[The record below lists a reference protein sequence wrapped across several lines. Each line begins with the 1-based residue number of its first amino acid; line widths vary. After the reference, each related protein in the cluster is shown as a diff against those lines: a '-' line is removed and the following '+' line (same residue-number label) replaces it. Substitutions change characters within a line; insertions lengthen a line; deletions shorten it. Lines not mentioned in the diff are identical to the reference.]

1 MQETVGDLHNIM
13 WRDFYVISPC
23 ESVTTPG
30 KIHEGTRLTIQYHPP
45 DGYDYSIRTPGTPP
59 RWADFEVVRWLLER
73 KKSAC
78 VRVRAISVRGSY
90 PRHGVVW
97 WRRRASDA
105 WRPWRFPALGAARFV
120 ETSSF
125 DPTVCD

>member
-13 WRDFYVISPC
+13 RRDFYVISPC

-59 RWADFEVVRWLLER
+59 RWADFEVVRWVLER
-73 KKSAC
+73 KKKVRAFVCVRFRREVSTQKAWCCVVASAC
-78 VRVRAISVRGSY
+78 FRCV
-90 PRHGVVW
+90 
-97 WRRRASDA
+97 ASLVFS
-105 WRPWRFPALGAARFV
+105 RLGCCPF
-120 ETSSF
+120 
-125 DPTVCD
+125 CWNLLL